1 MVRACTFLTTLLL
14 GALAYSA
21 AGQVR
26 IPDRPGTSLFRG
38 EQGKQRAEI
47 HFDRATGMVTIKLLV
62 QDPQGYFIPN
72 IRRENFAVYE
82 NGVRQNADVE
92 IEHPP
97 ASLALLFEY
106 GGRYPGMNK
115 SLAME
120 VSTAARQ
127 LFDALGRDD
136 KVAIW
141 KYADRPEL
149 LTDFYR
155 DHEKLKESFYTLDPP
170 PISEANL
177 YDALAAV
184 LERMRTVS
192 GRKAI
197 VLISSGVDTFS
208 RTTFEDVLKVARSS
222 DTPVYVIGLGAILR
236 ELAELP
242 GSAAPSARLDWK
254 RAENQLQ
261 EIARTSGGRFYSPT
275 TTVDLSAI
283 YDDMLEHL
291 KVRYVITYKS
301 STIGS
306 LDSPRTVRI
315 ELVNP
320 KNGGPLQI
328 VDASGRTI
336 QAHVIVQD
344 SYIPSRASGAQ
355 ARKLGNF
362 DRELQTSIPILADQQ
377 TK

>member
-38 EQGKQRAEI
+38 EQGKQWAEI
-47 HFDRATGMVTIKLLV
+47 HFDLATGMVTIKLLV

-72 IRRENFAVYE
+72 IRREHFAVYE

-97 ASLALLFEY
+97 VSLALVLEY

-115 SLAME
+115 ALAME
-120 VSTAARQ
+120 ISTAARQ
-127 LFDALGRDD
+127 LFDAFGRDD

-149 LTDFYR
+149 LTDFSR

-208 RTTFEDVLKVARSS
+208 KTTFEDVLKVARSS

-301 STIGS
+301 STAGS

-336 QAHVIVQD
+336 RAHVIVQD

-362 DRELQTSIPILADQQ
+362 DRELQTSSPILADQQ

>member
-26 IPDRPGTSLFRG
+26 IPDRPRTSLFRG
-38 EQGKQRAEI
+38 EQGKQGAEI
-47 HFDRATGMVTIKLLV
+47 HFDPATGMVTIKLLV

-97 ASLALLFEY
+97 VSLALVLEY

-115 SLAME
+115 ALAME

-149 LTDFYR
+149 LTDFSR

-208 RTTFEDVLKVARSS
+208 KTTFEDVLKVARSS

-242 GSAAPSARLDWK
+242 GSAAPSARLDWR

-283 YDDMLEHL
+283 FDDMLEHL

-320 KNGGPLQI
+320 KNGGPLHI

-344 SYIPSRASGAQ
+344 SYIPSRASRAQ
-355 ARKLGNF
+355 ARILGNF

>member
-1 MVRACTFLTTLLL
+1 MVRACTFLTALLL

-47 HFDRATGMVTIKLLV
+47 HFDPATGMVTIKLLV

-141 KYADRPEL
+141 KYADRPQL
-149 LTDFYR
+149 LTDFSR

-208 RTTFEDVLKVARSS
+208 KTTFEDVLKVARSS